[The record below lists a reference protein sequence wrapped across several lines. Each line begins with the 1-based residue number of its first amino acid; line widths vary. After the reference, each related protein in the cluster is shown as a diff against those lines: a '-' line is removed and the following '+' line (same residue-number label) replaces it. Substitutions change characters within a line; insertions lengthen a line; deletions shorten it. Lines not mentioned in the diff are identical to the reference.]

1 MSGHRAFGATAPRLR
16 TASRSLLLAS
26 LAAGLA
32 PALVTPAFA
41 EEGPEAFRGKTVT
54 VAIGSGTGGSHDQ
67 WGRLINRHMGKH
79 LPGNPTLVPKNFPG
93 AGGMALANTLWA
105 QSPKDGTIFGIVNRT
120 IYLEPL
126 FAGEKSKAQFDPR
139 KFSWIGSSDTI
150 VSVAIAWHTS
160 PVKTWKD
167 LYDHDLIVGAVGA
180 ASGTTKEAY
189 VMKNLLGFRYR
200 VIMGYPGGNDVDL
213 AMERGEIEGRAN
225 LAYSGL
231 KSRNSQQLAEGKI
244 RVLYQMGVEK
254 HPEMPN
260 VPSVLDMARNDEERR
275 LLELNFM
282 HSDIGYS
289 FAAPPDLPAA
299 RLATLR
305 KAFKATLEDSQL
317 NDEAAKQQ
325 LDITYV
331 PGERLQGLMEKA
343 YAAPPQMIARL
354 LDLSQLTL
362 REDLAEANVVKTK
375 ITGIAREGRLVSF
388 IDKGNKTE
396 AAVSGGTTEIMRA
409 GQKMEASA
417 LKEGMTCEI
426 TYYGNKGTAAKIA
439 CE

>member
-1 MSGHRAFGATAPRLR
+1 MTGQTTWAI
-16 TASRSLLLAS
+16 
-26 LAAGLA
+26 
-32 PALVTPAFA
+32 TPASCLTA
-41 EEGPEAFRGKTVT
+41 CLIAASVATPAAAQEGPEAFRGKTVT

-79 LPGNPTLVPKNFPG
+79 LPGNPSLVPKNFPG
-93 AGGMALANTLWA
+93 AGGMALANMLWA
-105 QSPKDGTIFGIVNRT
+105 QSPKDGTFFGIVNRT

-126 FAGEKSKAQFDPR
+126 FAGANSKAQFDPR

-150 VSVAIAWHTS
+150 VSVAVAWHTS

-167 LYDHDLIVGAVGA
+167 LYNHELIVGAVGA
-180 ASGTTKEAY
+180 ASGSTKEAY

-231 KSRNSQQLAEGKI
+231 KSRNAQQLADGKI

-289 FAAPPDLPAA
+289 FAAPPDMAPA

-305 KAFKATLEDSQL
+305 KAFKETLEDPL
-317 NDEAAKQQ
+317 LKDEAAKQQ

-354 LDLSQLTL
+354 LELSQPTL
-362 REDLAEANVVKTK
+362 REDMAEANVVNTK
-375 ITGIAREGRLVSF
+375 LTGIAREGRLVSF
-388 IDKGNKTE
+388 MDKGNKTE
-396 AAVSGGTTEIMRA
+396 AAVSGGSTQIMRA

>member
-1 MSGHRAFGATAPRLR
+1 MSSHRAFGATAPRFR
-16 TASRSLLLAS
+16 TASHSLLLAS
-26 LAAGLA
+26 LATGVAGA
-32 PALVTPAFA
+32 AFA
-41 EEGPEAFRGKTVT
+41 DEGPEAFRGKTVT

-126 FAGEKSKAQFDPR
+126 FAGTNSKAQFDPR
-139 KFSWIGSSDTI
+139 KFSWIGSADTI

-200 VIMGYPGGNDVDL
+200 VIMGYPGGSDVDL

-231 KSRNSQQLAEGKI
+231 KSRNAQELAEGKI

-305 KAFKATLEDSQL
+305 KAFKATLEDPQL
-317 NDEAAKQQ
+317 KDEAAKQQ
-325 LDITYV
+325 LDITHV
-331 PGERLQGLMEKA
+331 PGERLEGLMQKA

-354 LDLSQLTL
+354 LELSQATL
-362 REDLAEANVVKTK
+362 REDMAQANVVKTTL
-375 ITGIAREGRLVSF
+375 TGIARQGRTVSF
-388 IDKGNKTE
+388 MDKGVKTD
-396 AAVSGGTTEIMRA
+396 ANVSGGTTEIVRA

-417 LKEGMTCEI
+417 LQEGMTCEI

>member
-1 MSGHRAFGATAPRLR
+1 MSAHRAVGATAPRLR
-16 TASRSLLLAS
+16 IACRSLLLAS
-26 LAAGLA
+26 LAAGVA
-32 PALVTPAFA
+32 GAAIA
-41 EEGPEAFRGKTVT
+41 DEGPEAFRGKTVT

-79 LPGNPTLVPKNFPG
+79 LPGNPTLIPKNFPG

-126 FAGEKSKAQFDPR
+126 FAGAQSKAQFDAR
-139 KFSWIGSSDTI
+139 KFSWIGSADTI

-160 PVKTWKD
+160 QVKKWQD
-167 LYDHDLIVGAVGA
+167 LYDHELIVGAVGA

-231 KSRNSQQLAEGKI
+231 KSRNGQQVADGKI
-244 RVLYQMGVEK
+244 LVLYQMGVEK

-260 VPSVLDMARNDEERR
+260 VPSVLDMARNDDERR

-289 FAAPPDLPAA
+289 FAAPPDVPAV

-305 KAFKATLEDSQL
+305 KAFKETLEDPQL
-317 NDEAAKQQ
+317 KDEAAKQQ

-331 PGERLQGLMEKA
+331 SGERLQGLMEKA
-343 YAAPPQMIARL
+343 YSAPPQMIARL
-354 LDLSQLTL
+354 LELSQPTL
-362 REDLAEANVVKTK
+362 REDMAEANVVKTK
-375 ITGIAREGRLVSF
+375 ITGVGREGRLVSF
-388 IDKGNKTE
+388 VDKGAKTE
-396 AAVSGGTTEIMRA
+396 AAVSGGTTEIMHA
-409 GQKMEASA
+409 GQKMEASG